1 MLNHL
6 INLIFP
12 KVCAGCKSILL
23 DAEDSICTSCRHEIP
38 TTNHFSELENDAF
51 KVFYGRV
58 DVVFVAALLYFQ
70 KQSLVQEIIYSL
82 KYRGNQSIGKTLG
95 FWVAHNLKN
104 LAVTKTFDVIIPV
117 PLHAKKMRKRGYNQV
132 TKFGNSIADVLNIE
146 YNELILRRNIYTKSQ
161 TKKSIFGRSKVNEEV
176 FEATFNESHHH
187 KHFLIIDD
195 VLTTGATVAAC
206 AIAMQKIPGAKISVV
221 CMAFTH

>member
-12 KVCAGCKSILL
+12 KVCAGCKGILL
-23 DAEDSICTSCRHEIP
+23 EAEAVICTSCRHEIP
-38 TTNHFSELENDAF
+38 TTTHFSDFNNDAF

-58 DVVFVAALLYFQ
+58 DMVFVATLFYFQ

-82 KYRGNQSIGKTLG
+82 KYRGNQEVGKSLG
-95 FWVAHNLKN
+95 YWVGENLKN
-104 LAVTKTFDVIIPV
+104 LEISKTFDMIIPV
-117 PLHAKKMRKRGYNQV
+117 PLHSKKLRKRGYNQV
-132 TKFGNSIADVLNIE
+132 TKFGQSIAEILKIELNE
-146 YNELILRRNIYTKSQ
+146 NILKRNINTKSQ
-161 TKKSIFGRSKVNEEV
+161 TKKSIFNRNQIDETV
-176 FEATFNESHHH
+176 FEAVFDESHSN

-195 VLTTGATVAAC
+195 VLTTGATIEAC
-206 AIAMQKIPGAKISVV
+206 AKALQKIPDSKISVV